1 VGNKGGSDDDALAA
15 TINGL
20 YKVELI
26 HRRAHWQAHEAVE
39 LATPEWVSWFNHHRL
54 FEPSALY
61 RRRKLRQTM
70 TATEQSS
77 HPAPG
82 SHEPAATKAGAIQVR
97 AMREL
102 CLTYVRL
109 LCLKVCCRPV

>member
-1 VGNKGGSDDDALAA
+1 VGNKGGSGDDALAA

-26 HRRAHWQAHEAVE
+26 HRRAHCEAHEAVE
-39 LATPEWVSWFNHHRL
+39 LATPEWVFWFNHHRL

-77 HPAPG
+77 HPALG
-82 SHEPAATKAGAIQVR
+82 H
-97 AMREL
+97 MN
-102 CLTYVRL
+102 
-109 LCLKVCCRPV
+109 RPPRKRGRFRSV